1 MSIVVRSIGNA
12 DAALLERVTEDVFD
26 EPIVA
31 DRLSAFLSEPNQL
44 LVVALC
50 DGSVVGQV
58 TAYIHRHPDKQA
70 ELYVDNVGVAPAFQR
85 QGVARRMLAEMLLLG
100 KNHGCEMIWVAT
112 ESTNEPARALY
123 RSLGFK
129 GEAMVW
135 YEKNFF

>member
-1 MSIVVRSIGNA
+1 MLTTLVLR
-12 DAALLERVTEDVFD
+12 LL
-26 EPIVA
+26 
-31 DRLSAFLSEPNQL
+31 SS
-44 LVVALC
+44 
-50 DGSVVGQV
+50 
-58 TAYIHRHPDKQA
+58 
-70 ELYVDNVGVAPAFQR
+70 

-135 YEKNFF
+135 YEKNLF